1 VGVTIQ
7 PGEIATVAGQMGVEC
22 LGEPACGDGGQAT
35 AANVNYPIAVAV
47 DLQGDIYIADYYL
60 GRIRCVANVP
70 GACPNTEKVN
80 GQPLGPTVVG
90 EIVSIAGT
98 IGGRGWNHDNIPANS
113 AKLLF
118 PYGLGV
124 TTGGVI
130 FDDSGNNEVRCV
142 ALVAN
147 GCGPATKLN
156 YIYDNAVN
164 ETLSGCG
171 GDGLPATQA
180 SENVPQGLGF
190 DPAGNLYFGGGG
202 DFVVRRVDAT
212 TQNIMSVAG
221 TCTGTPGFSGDG
233 GPSTSAQLDNIG
245 LSVSGTEELLIAD
258 DGNNR
263 IRQVDMVP
271 VVALPV
277 QKLNFGTVQVGGTSP
292 QQTASM
298 QNYGLATLPISSTV
312 LSDPVDFQILPGTNT
327 CVTQLPPGPVK
338 GQYKSL
344 CSVNVV
350 FTPQSTGTFN
360 ATLTFNTGV
369 GPEVVHLTGI
379 GD

>member
-1 VGVTIQ
+1 
-7 PGEIATVAGQMGVEC
+7 MGVEC

-35 AANVNYPIAVAV
+35 AGNVNYPIAVAV
-47 DLQGDIYIADYYL
+47 DLQGNLYIADYFL
-60 GRIRCVANVP
+60 SRIRCVANVA

-98 IGGRGWNHDNIPANS
+98 IGGRGQSHNNIPANS

-118 PYGLGV
+118 PYGIGV

-130 FDDSGNNEVRCV
+130 FDDSGNSEVRCV

-147 GCGPATKLN
+147 GCGPNTKTAD
-156 YIYDNAVN
+156 IYDYAL
-164 ETLSGCG
+164 TGAPGFS
-171 GDGLPATQA
+171 GDGGPATQA
-180 SENVPQGLGF
+180 TENVPQGLGF
-190 DPAGNLYFGGGG
+190 DPAGNLYFGGGA
-202 DFVVRRVDAT
+202 DFVVRRVDGS
-212 TQNIMSVAG
+212 TQNIMTVSG
-221 TCTGTPGFSGDG
+221 NTQFPGTPGFAGDG
-233 GPSTSAQLDNIG
+233 GPSVATGTTLYMDNLG
-245 LSVSGTEELLIAD
+245 LAVSGNEFLLIAD

-277 QKLNFGTVQVGGTSP
+277 QKLNFGTVQVGGTST

-312 LSDPVDFQILPGTNT
+312 LSDTTDFQIVQGTNT
-327 CVTQLPPGPVK
+327 CVTQLPPGPAT
-338 GQYKSL
+338 GQHKSL

-360 ATLTFNTGV
+360 ATLTFNTSL
-369 GPEVVHLTGI
+369 GPEVVKLTGI